1 MKRFSAIILS
11 AALLCG
17 CSSSTAASST
27 AAATASATPTATAAS
42 TASTVS
48 DENKLSIIA
57 PYGAP
62 SLAMIPAFQSGY
74 DVTTVDGA
82 DSLQAAFINPDP
94 EYDVIIAPTNLGMKL
109 NQAGKTTYKLLDVV
123 TWGNLYIVGDSDDA
137 LTTDGEMAAFGE
149 DAVSG
154 LVFKSVYS
162 DGVTPNITWYNSVSD
177 AQAALLSGK
186 ANVALLA
193 EPAATATIAKAKE
206 NGTDLKIIADLQE
219 SFNDGQGYPQAGLF
233 VREDDYNANPDK
245 YANLEELLAKFSN
258 NIDPDTDSDTIIA
271 DVNEIGTDV
280 LGVPSGEI
288 VAKVWKRLN
297 IKFTSASS
305 CKDEINSFMNL
316 FGVDNP
322 DGIIG

>member
-94 EYDVIIAPTNLGMKL
+94 EYDDT
-109 NQAGKTTYKLLDVV
+109 LLY
-123 TWGNLYIVGDSDDA
+123 L
-137 LTTDGEMAAFGE
+137 
-149 DAVSG
+149 
-154 LVFKSVYS
+154 
-162 DGVTPNITWYNSVSD
+162 
-177 AQAALLSGK
+177 
-186 ANVALLA
+186 
-193 EPAATATIAKAKE
+193 
-206 NGTDLKIIADLQE
+206 
-219 SFNDGQGYPQAGLF
+219 
-233 VREDDYNANPDK
+233 
-245 YANLEELLAKFSN
+245 
-258 NIDPDTDSDTIIA
+258 
-271 DVNEIGTDV
+271 
-280 LGVPSGEI
+280 
-288 VAKVWKRLN
+288 
-297 IKFTSASS
+297 
-305 CKDEINSFMNL
+305 
-316 FGVDNP
+316 
-322 DGIIG
+322 